1 MDEKELAVQAKK
13 KNVVDMAVG
22 FTKMPRLFAKG
33 DTALIKEHLVELL
46 DGLDKTG
53 SYGDLM
59 KMHDDFYRWCLEKIT
74 PAKGAKRPS
83 YGQMAKVF
91 DVVLKVYVYYCKLPN
106 PTKAEQL
113 IPMLNTGIDTEIY
126 KHLLKIVGQS
136 TSRANLKRID
146 KELYHK
152 LQELIR
158 VDILKS
164 FNNNIFPVQ
173 YDDIMWRRL
182 NR

>member
-1 MDEKELAVQAKK
+1 MDAQELAVQAKK

-22 FTKMPRLFAKG
+22 FTKMPRVFTKG
-33 DTALIKEHLVELL
+33 NTALIKEQLVEIL
-46 DGLDKTG
+46 DGLDEIG
-53 SYGDLM
+53 SYDDLM
-59 KMHDDFYRWCLEKIT
+59 KMHDDFYKWCLENIT

-83 YGQMAKVF
+83 YGQVAKVI

-106 PTKAEQL
+106 PTKAEKL
-113 IPMLNTGIDTEIY
+113 VPMLNSPIDTQIY
-126 KHLLKIVGQS
+126 KHLLKLVGQS

-146 KELYHK
+146 KDLYHT

-164 FNNNIFPVQ
+164 FNSDIFPVQ